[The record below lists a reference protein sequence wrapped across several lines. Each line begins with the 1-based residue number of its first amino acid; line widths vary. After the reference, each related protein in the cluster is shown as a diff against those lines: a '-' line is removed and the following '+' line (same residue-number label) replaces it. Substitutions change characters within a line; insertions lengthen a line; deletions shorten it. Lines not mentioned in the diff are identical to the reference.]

1 MFKLFGHL
9 KKDKPSDGQ
18 PANQNQNQGNPS
30 APQQAPN
37 RPHPEDRVAYL
48 VSQGLAEPEIIK
60 VLKDEGYSF
69 QEIDSGITNVLKS
82 RVSNEPPVSAYG
94 FGEGAQPEDLA
105 PVFRPNPQEVVR
117 EEAAARS
124 KAAMIEEM
132 EEIIETLIEEK
143 LSGVLDE
150 LDKTE
155 KRFAEVNEKLRQ
167 VNERILA
174 LENQEKNTD
183 ASQAEKINAVGQ
195 KEENIEPRIASLEK
209 AFKDIVPNLVE
220 SIREMRETVA
230 SLRRREAPMPD
241 VERSAEE
248 SSGFEA
254 EKDNNKSSIFD

>member
-9 KKDKPSDGQ
+9 KKDKPSGEQ
-18 PANQNQNQGNPS
+18 PANENPNARNS
-30 APQQAPN
+30 PAPQQASN

-82 RVSNEPPVSAYG
+82 RVSNEPPASAYG

-117 EEAAARS
+117 EEASQRS
-124 KAAMIEEM
+124 KAAVIEEM

-155 KRFAEVNEKLRQ
+155 KRFNEVNDKLRQ
-167 VNERILA
+167 INERIVS
-174 LENQEKNTD
+174 LENQEKNID
-183 ASQAEKINAVGQ
+183 ASQAEKISAVGQ
-195 KEENIEPRIASLEK
+195 KEEDMEPRIASLEK

-220 SIREMRETVA
+220 SIREMREAVA
-230 SLRRREAPMPD
+230 AIRHREAPMPD
-241 VERSAEE
+241 AERSVEE

-254 EKDNNKSSIFD
+254 EKSEKSSIFD

>member
-9 KKDKPSDGQ
+9 KKDKPSEQ
-18 PANQNQNQGNPS
+18 PANQNPNARNPPV
-30 APQQAPN
+30 PQQMPN

-82 RVSNEPPVSAYG
+82 RVSNEPPASTYG
-94 FGEGAQPEDLA
+94 FGEGPQPEDLA
-105 PVFRPNPQEVVR
+105 PVFRPNPQEVIR

-143 LSGVLDE
+143 LSGVLGE

-155 KRFAEVNEKLRQ
+155 RRFSEVNEKLHQ
-167 VNERILA
+167 INERIVA
-174 LENQEKNTD
+174 IETEEKNTD
-183 ASQAEKINAVGQ
+183 ASQTEKINAVGQ
-195 KEENIEPRIASLEK
+195 KEEDIEPRIASLEK
-209 AFKDIVPNLVE
+209 AFKDIIPNLVE
-220 SIREMRETVA
+220 SIREMREAVA
-230 SLRRREAPMPD
+230 TIRHREAPMPD
-241 VERSAEE
+241 AQRSTEE
-248 SSGFEA
+248 SGGLEV
-254 EKDNNKSSIFD
+254 EKGEKSSIFD